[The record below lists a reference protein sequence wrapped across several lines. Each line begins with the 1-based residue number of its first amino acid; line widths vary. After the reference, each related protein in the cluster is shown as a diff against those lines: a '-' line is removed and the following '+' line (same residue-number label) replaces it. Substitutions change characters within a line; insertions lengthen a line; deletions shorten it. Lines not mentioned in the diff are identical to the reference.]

1 MKATTILQTDGA
13 LASQNAIKEME
24 HGTTMD
30 YENDNIDGA
39 ARLSNAFLIRNI
51 GIVVAGLA
59 LGIALSAGVLTSGTA
74 SVPGNDL
81 VTNLNDDFSMVYG
94 IHDDEWVFGPPFN
107 ELNPGS
113 QPTTVSAR
121 IKVGQGFHTI
131 PDDEWIFGSPYIEL
145 NPVSHNLSAEGNP
158 I

>member
-1 MKATTILQTDGA
+1 MKATTILKTDRA

-59 LGIALSAGVLTSGTA
+59 LGIAFSAGVLTSG
-74 SVPGNDL
+74 SDDL

-94 IHDDEWVFGPPFN
+94 IPDDEWVFGPPFID
-107 ELNPGS
+107 LNPGS
-113 QPTTVSAR
+113 QQTTVSAK
-121 IKVGQGFHTI
+121 IKVGQDFHTI

-145 NPVSHNLSAEGNP
+145 NPVIHNLSAEGNP